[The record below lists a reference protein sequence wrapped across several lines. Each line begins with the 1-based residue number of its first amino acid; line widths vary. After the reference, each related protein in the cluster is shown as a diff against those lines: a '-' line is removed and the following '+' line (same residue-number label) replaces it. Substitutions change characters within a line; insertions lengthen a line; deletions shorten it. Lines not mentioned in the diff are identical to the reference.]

1 MGQFAMH
8 ADGCDVGNL
17 SMNMSVLP
25 ESVSFVSQQTSK
37 PLIEWDWDVEHQ
49 DRRYEAK
56 ADARMHGAQPFEV
69 DRKVLKEVV
78 KEKMGFEVGR
88 IKFLNSGESGQRVIG
103 SISLTSCSFL
113 PGTFHKVCPPDCY
126 S

>member
-1 MGQFAMH
+1 MH
-8 ADGCDVGNL
+8 ADGCDVPGNL

-25 ESVSFVSQQTSK
+25 DSVSLVSQQTSK

-49 DRRYEAK
+49 DRRCEAA

-78 KEKMGFEVGR
+78 KEKMGSEVGR
-88 IKFLNSGESGQRVIG
+88 IKFLNSGELAQRVI
-103 SISLTSCSFL
+103 SRSRTDVLFFPTRDFS
-113 PGTFHKVCPPDCY
+113 
-126 S
+126 